1 MKQVTHILQASM
13 LFRLLAA
20 LDGWVCRQWR
30 ESRLISALVA
40 PDERGRR
47 ISESSVLYKLWRL
60 LHSGLARLYGL
71 LRLEKLFSG
80 SMFLRSFFWA
90 ALCAGL
96 APILPTMMDLGLAA
110 IGYVSVLLLFMR
122 DRGRVLAFSPMNRY
136 ILLYAA
142 VFAVASVFSTTPGES
157 VKVGMLTV
165 VFVLFNLVLQNA
177 VTTRRQLEILLRVIV
192 LAGTAVAFYGIC
204 QYLFGWGSQ
213 SAAWVDND
221 MFSSITFRVYSTLQN
236 PNMLGQYL
244 ILTIALGFAL
254 LLKAE
259 TWGGRIFWLLCEG
272 IMALCLI
279 LTFARGAWL
288 GLLFG
293 GALFLLILNPRLIV
307 LFPIVLIGL
316 YMVLPATV
324 TARFTSIGDLS
335 DSSTSYRVHIW
346 MGTLAMLKDYWLC
359 GIGPGDGAFNLVYP
373 VYSYNAIVAPHS
385 HNLFLQ
391 MLCDGGVTLLAS
403 FVAVLA
409 HFFRQMASAI
419 HLSADWREK
428 VYPAAIFGGAA
439 GFLLQAMTDFS
450 FYNHRVMVMFWVFL
464 ALGALVARSAELEGG
479 TA

>member
-1 MKQVTHILQASM
+1 MRQALQASM
-13 LFRLLAA
+13 LFRLLASM
-20 LDGWVCRQWR
+20 DGWFGRQWR
-30 ESRLISALVA
+30 ESRMISALVQ

-47 ISESSVLYKLWRL
+47 ISESSVFYKLWQL
-60 LHSGLARLYGL
+60 LHGGLARLYEL

-90 ALCAGL
+90 MLCVGF
-96 APILPTMMDLGLAA
+96 APILPTMADLGLAA
-110 IGYVSVLLLFMR
+110 IGYVSVLLMFMR
-122 DRGRVLAFSPMNRY
+122 DKGRVLAFSPMNRY
-136 ILLYAA
+136 VLLYGM
-142 VFAVASVFSTTPGES
+142 VFAVASVFSVTPKES
-157 VKVGMLTV
+157 VKVGLLTV
-165 VFVLFNLVLQNA
+165 AFVLFSLVLQNA
-177 VTTRRQLEILLRVIV
+177 VTTRRQLEVLLRVIV
-192 LAGTAVAFYGIC
+192 LAGTAVAFYGVC
-204 QYLFGWGSQ
+204 QYLFGWGYQ

-221 MFSSITFRVYSTLQN
+221 MFSSITFRVSSTLQN

-259 TWGGRIFWLLCEG
+259 SWGGRIFWLICCG
-272 IMALCLI
+272 VMALCMI

-307 LFPIVLIGL
+307 LFPIVLLGL
-316 YMVLPATV
+316 YMVLPATI
-324 TARFTSIGDLS
+324 TDRFTSIGDLS

-391 MLCDGGVTLLAS
+391 LLCDGGVTLLAS

-409 HFFRQMASAI
+409 HFFRQMAAAI
-419 HLSADWREK
+419 HQAGNWREK
-428 VYPAAIFGGAA
+428 IYPAAIFGAIA

-450 FYNHRVMVMFWVFL
+450 FYNHRVMVMFWMFL
-464 ALGALVARSAELEGG
+464 AVGALVARSGELEGG
-479 TA
+479 A

>member
-1 MKQVTHILQASM
+1 MTQIIQASL
-13 LFRLLAA
+13 LFRLLAT
-20 LDGWVCRQWR
+20 LDRWFSRQWR
-30 ESRLISALVA
+30 DSRLIAALVA
-40 PDERGRR
+40 PDRR
-47 ISESSVLYKLWRL
+47 SRSISESSLIYKLWRL
-60 LHSGLARLYGL
+60 VHKVLARLYEL
-71 LRLEKLFSG
+71 LRLEKLLSG
-80 SMFLRSFFWA
+80 SIFLRSFLWA
-90 ALCAGL
+90 ALCVGL
-96 APILPTMMDLGLAA
+96 APILPTMMDLALAA
-110 IGYVSVLLLFMR
+110 VGYVSVLLLFMR
-122 DRGRVLAFSPMNRY
+122 DKGRVLAFSPMNRY
-136 ILLYAA
+136 ILLYSA
-142 VFAVASVFSTTPGES
+142 VFAVASVFSTTPRES
-157 VKVGMLTV
+157 IKVGLLTV
-165 VFVLFNLVLQNA
+165 AFVLFGLVLQNA
-177 VTTRRQLEILLRVIV
+177 VTTRRQLEILLRLIV

-254 LLKAE
+254 LLKAK
-259 TWGGRIFWLLCEG
+259 TWGSRIFWLLCEG

-293 GALFLLILNPRLIV
+293 GALFLLISNPRLIV
-307 LFPIVLIGL
+307 LFPIVLLGL
-316 YMVLPATV
+316 YMVLPATI
-324 TARFTSIGDLS
+324 TDRFTSIGDLS

-403 FVAVLA
+403 FVAILL

-419 HLSADWREK
+419 HLASNWREK
-428 VYPAAIFGGAA
+428 VYPAAIFGGIA

-450 FYNHRVMVMFWVFL
+450 FYNHRVMIMFWAFL
-464 ALGALVARSAELEGG
+464 AVGALVARINELEGG
-479 TA
+479 D